1 MPEVEKVKNVFQKI
15 PDIYDKMNTV
25 MSMGM
30 DVFWRLELVKLMP
43 SSGLIID
50 VGTGTGKLRDFYS
63 GNARIIGIDIT
74 REMMFF
80 TKHKGD
86 LIIASGTDMPFRD
99 SVTDGIMSS
108 FVLRN
113 LPSTE
118 KYFAEAFRV
127 LKNGG
132 IIANL
137 DAFPEHR
144 PLVAQFFSLY
154 FYDIMPHLGNRISK
168 SDSYNYLAN
177 SVKNFKE
184 PSVIKK
190 EMENAGFTDVIV
202 RKFRSPSA
210 CLIYGKKIQ

>member
-74 REMMFF
+74 KEMMLLSR
-80 TKHKGD
+80 HKGD
-86 LIIASGTDMPFRD
+86 LVLGSGTDMPFRD

-118 KYFAEAFRV
+118 KYFAESYRV
-127 LKNGG
+127 LKDGG
-132 IIANL
+132 IIASL

-144 PLVAQFFSLY
+144 PLVAQFFSIY
-154 FYDIMPHLGNRISK
+154 FYDIMPRIGNRISR

-184 PSVIKK
+184 PSQIKE
-190 EMENAGFTDVIV
+190 EMENAGFKGVNV